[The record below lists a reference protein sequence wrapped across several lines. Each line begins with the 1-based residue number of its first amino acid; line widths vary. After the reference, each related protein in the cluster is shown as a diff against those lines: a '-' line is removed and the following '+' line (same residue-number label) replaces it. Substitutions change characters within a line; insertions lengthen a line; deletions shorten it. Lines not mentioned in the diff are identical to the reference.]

1 MYTSETFEM
10 VRARKNVL
18 DAMALRSGEATGVM
32 MTQGVEIKSVE
43 GAAYLVFL
51 GLVIGIVVKVEKDAR
66 RIRKTSMNI

>member
-18 DAMALRSGEATGVM
+18 DAMALRSGEATVVM